1 MADLE
6 RYYIPKRL
14 DEPERLLFWS
24 IDEACLMIVPIFMG
38 IIVGYTTTG
47 ILIGITFYLQWR
59 KLKGN
64 NQANVIR
71 SLAYWVLPS
80 SIFYLK
86 KTPAS
91 HLRLFV
97 G

>member
-1 MADLE
+1 MSDLE

-24 IDEACLMIVPIFMG
+24 FDEACLMITPIFMG
-38 IIVGYTTTG
+38 IIVGYMTIG
-47 ILIGITFYLQWR
+47 LLLGITLYLQWR

-80 SIFYLK
+80 GIFCLK